1 MEKYKK
7 ILSYVFIVFMIMQ
20 PLFDIFY
27 LYDDNLI
34 AMFKFSPATIIRMG
48 IMSLLFLSTFLF
60 WKDKNKWKY
69 LVSFC
74 VIYLL
79 YTIFH
84 QINVMNFDIPMD
96 NFNHYS
102 TLKEL
107 FYIIRMICPLLMI
120 FVTYENDIRR
130 ESLRNIIIYVCLIFS
145 TIMVSTN
152 LLGIALGSYDGGT
165 EIIERTILDW
175 FNPNVYDHVSFT
187 KIASKG
193 IFHMANQV
201 SATLISLLPMVIYY
215 FLKEKKLLYGF
226 TYFLMVISMLMI
238 GTRVAGYG
246 WLLVSICMLVA
257 YLFFTL
263 IKKDYKFNL
272 KIVIIYIIMCGINV
286 VILPYSPVMNRHYV
300 EENADRI
307 SEGQEND
314 DVKNYIKEF
323 EEYLKVTNDEDELYD
338 KKIEF
343 LVNMKDVYGFDP
355 EYFNDIYPYEND
367 PDFWLKL
374 AKMDYVNRAN
384 HRNLKTLIT
393 HRVIELNDNKVDY
406 IFGVGFSRLRNV
418 PCYMENDIYVHL
430 YSIGIV
436 GILVFIAPYFA
447 ILVYGI
453 YKIFKDF
460 KNNFTFLNISLL
472 FSIALTFIAG
482 IFSGN
487 VFDEWICTLFLGFMC
502 GCLLLNLNKRNLN

>member
-1 MEKYKK
+1 MEKYKR
-7 ILSYVFIVFMIMQ
+7 ILSYVFAIFMILQ

-48 IMSLLFLSTFLF
+48 VMSLLFLFTFLY
-60 WKDKNKWKY
+60 WKNKNKWKY
-69 LVSFC
+69 LIVFC

-84 QINVMNFDIPMD
+84 QINVMNFDVPFD
-96 NFNHYS
+96 KFNNYS

-107 FYIIRMICPLLMI
+107 FYIIRMVCPLLMI

-130 ESLRNIIIYVCLIFS
+130 EYLKKIIIYVSLIFS
-145 TIMVSTN
+145 VVMVSTN

-165 EIIERTILDW
+165 EIIERTIIDW
-175 FNPNVYDHVSFT
+175 FNPNIYNEVSYT

-215 FLKEKKLLYGF
+215 LLKEKKALYGL
-226 TYFLMVISMLMI
+226 TYFLMLLSMLMI

-246 WLLVSICMLVA
+246 WLLVSACMFVA
-257 YLFFTL
+257 YLFFVFV
-263 IKKDYKFNL
+263 KKEYKFDL
-272 KIVIIYIIMCGINV
+272 KISVIYLILTAINC
-286 VILPYSPVMNRHYV
+286 VILPYSPVMNRHYI
-300 EENADRI
+300 EENAGI
-307 SEGQEND
+307 INENQEKD
-314 DVKNYIKEF
+314 HVKNYIKEF
-323 EEYLKVTNDEDELYD
+323 EKFLELTEDEDAIYD

-355 EYFNDIYPYEND
+355 EYFNEIYPYEQD

-384 HRNLKTLIT
+384 HRNLKTHIT
-393 HRVIELNDNKVDY
+393 HRVIDLNDNKMDY
-406 IFGVGFSRLRNV
+406 VLGVGFSRLRNV
-418 PCYMENDIYVHL
+418 PCYMENDIYVHI

-436 GILVFIAPYFA
+436 GILVFIAPYFV
-447 ILVYGI
+447 ILMYGVYSV
-453 YKIFKDF
+453 FKDY
-460 KNNFTFLNISLL
+460 KNKFTFLNISLL
-472 FSIALTFIAG
+472 FSIVLTFVAG

-502 GCLLLNLNKRNLN
+502 GCLLLNLKKKES

>member
-1 MEKYKK
+1 MKKNNK
-7 ILSYVFIVFMIMQ
+7 ILSYVFVIFMIMQ

-48 IMSLLFLSTFLF
+48 IMSLLFLFTFLY
-60 WKDKNKWKY
+60 WKDKQKWKY
-69 LVSFC
+69 FIAFC

-84 QINVMNFDIPMD
+84 QINVMNFDVPFD

-107 FYIIRMICPLLMI
+107 FYVIRMICPLLMI

-130 ESLRNIIIYVCLIFS
+130 EYLKKIIIYVSLIFS
-145 TIMVSTN
+145 TIMVGTN
-152 LLGIALGSYDGGT
+152 ILGIALGSYDGGT
-165 EIIERTILDW
+165 EIIEKTILDW
-175 FNPNVYDHVSFT
+175 FNPNIYNEVSYT

-215 FLKEKKLLYGF
+215 FFKEKKALYGL
-226 TYFLMVISMLMI
+226 TYFLMLLSMLMI

-246 WLLVSICMLVA
+246 WIIVSLFMLLA
-257 YLFFTL
+257 YLFFAF
-263 IKKDYKFNL
+263 IKKEYKFDL
-272 KIVIIYIIMCGINV
+272 KITIIFLVLTGINGF
-286 VILPYSPVMNRHYV
+286 ILPYSPVMNRHYI
-300 EENADRI
+300 EENANI
-307 SEGQEND
+307 IKENQEKE
-314 DVKNYIKEF
+314 DVKKYIKEF
-323 EEYLKVTNDEDELYD
+323 EEFLKISEDEDAIYD

-343 LVNMKDVYGFDP
+343 LANMKNVYGFDP
-355 EYFNDIYPYEND
+355 EYFTDIYPYEQD

-384 HRNLKTLIT
+384 HRNLKTHIT
-393 HRVIELNDNKVDY
+393 HRVIDLNDNKMDY
-406 IFGVGFSRLRNV
+406 VLGIGFSRLRNV
-418 PCYMENDIYVHL
+418 PCYMENDIYVHI

-436 GILVFIAPYFA
+436 GILVFIAPYFV
-447 ILVYGI
+447 ILMYGVYSVFRD
-453 YKIFKDF
+453 YENK
-460 KNNFTFLNISLL
+460 FTFLNISLL
-472 FSIALTFIAG
+472 FSIALTFVAG

-502 GCLLLNLNKRNLN
+502 GCLLLNLKKKES